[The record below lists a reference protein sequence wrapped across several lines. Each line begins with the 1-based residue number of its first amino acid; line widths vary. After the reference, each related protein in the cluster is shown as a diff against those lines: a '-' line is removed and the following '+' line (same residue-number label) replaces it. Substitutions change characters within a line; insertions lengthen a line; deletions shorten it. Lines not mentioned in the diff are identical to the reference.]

1 MKGVGASVDLQAPG
15 AARGVEGR
23 VVGRGRRVDDDR
35 AGVVE
40 EAYNVASRT
49 V

>member
-1 MKGVGASVDLQAPG
+1 MKGVGASVGLQAPG

-23 VVGRGRRVDDDR
+23 VVSRGREVDDDR

-40 EAYNVASRT
+40 EAYDVASRI

>member
-1 MKGVGASVDLQAPG
+1 MKGVGASVGLQAPG

-23 VVGRGRRVDDDR
+23 VVGRGREVDDDR